1 MTSLNYA
8 AAAALNSSKWIECY
22 LQRDNP
28 DDDSVTYSLTRKEL
42 GNLIFNKLGLPKAP
56 GVIKTIDENSLKVIR
71 IEVSDDLDV
80 DKYKNNCAI
89 QVKEGLKVLP
99 MKEIKREKW
108 VKIQKVPSTTRN
120 EDLAEVLSLFGEIV
134 QGPEVMKM
142 EVPENEVDELTLL
155 LRNIQG
161 TDRQVNMIINK
172 NIPSYISLEER
183 KEFGI
188 MAKTTPVQDVSNQTD
203 SARRKL

>member
-120 EDLAEVLSLFGEIV
+120 ED
-134 QGPEVMKM
+134 
-142 EVPENEVDELTLL
+142 
-155 LRNIQG
+155 
-161 TDRQVNMIINK
+161 
-172 NIPSYISLEER
+172 
-183 KEFGI
+183 
-188 MAKTTPVQDVSNQTD
+188 
-203 SARRKL
+203 